1 MVNLGLPPMEIMKVL
16 GHTQYTTFARYVNP
30 TTQTVKH
37 IADVLSAY
45 NISENLKENKVDNKF

>member
-1 MVNLGLPPMEIMKVL
+1 MEIMKVS

-45 NISENLKENKVDNKF
+45 NISENLKENKEDNKFIN